1 MPAASQIS
9 INDATPTAHLF
20 DPVAVSS
27 NLALFRNT
35 TDAATS
41 ATEEQLGLSLSRAN
55 GSRVTNKVKI
65 TLSIPYE
72 QTVDGAVIAR
82 SVARANVEVTLP
94 DDMSSTERSHFAT
107 LLANSLDHADVKGYI
122 TTLAPVW

>member
-9 INDATPTAHLF
+9 INDATPAAHLF
-20 DPVAVSS
+20 DPVAVST

-35 TDAATS
+35 TGAATS
-41 ATEEQLGLSLSRAN
+41 ATEEQIGLSLSRAN
-55 GSRVTNKVKI
+55 STRVTNKAKF
-65 TLSIPYE
+65 TLSVPYE

-94 DDMSSTERSHFAT
+94 DDMSSTERGHFAA
-107 LLANSLDHADVKGYI
+107 LLANMFDHADIKGYI
-122 TTLAPVW
+122 TNLAPAW